1 MLRCSCQSSPC
12 MRCAQSWLSDG
23 MLDADYDV
31 PSRKERSAWRGTFG
45 SCLFESLQHR
55 NRSRKIY
62 NNLNKCGPKL
72 ILLGSPQHGFVCS
85 KCSAID
91 LAPQEIYC
99 GWLWNGRCQKT
110 PVSFIRGLCPSSA
123 QAKISKVRGWR
134 GLITNPNSGHK
145 KKAGQ
150 FGFVLHINT
159 SRKSSQD
166 LKDKVNPYDG
176 HGAAYW
182 QESVPEA
189 VQARR
194 PLDVLTVA
202 SEKHVWL

>member
-1 MLRCSCQSSPC
+1 
-12 MRCAQSWLSDG
+12 
-23 MLDADYDV
+23 
-31 PSRKERSAWRGTFG
+31 
-45 SCLFESLQHR
+45 
-55 NRSRKIY
+55 
-62 NNLNKCGPKL
+62 
-72 ILLGSPQHGFVCS
+72 LLGSPQHGFVCS

-91 LAPQEIYC
+91 LALKEIYC

-110 PVSFIRGLCPSSA
+110 PVSFIRGLCPSNAQKSA
-123 QAKISKVRGWR
+123 KSEDEEVLSRIQIQVQ
-134 GLITNPNSGHK
+134 

-150 FGFVLHINT
+150 FGFVFHINT
-159 SRKSSQD
+159 FNTTRKSSQD

-194 PLDVLTVA
+194 PLDGRVDGRVRKQRLIVTV
-202 SEKHVWL
+202 